1 MAKIKSERKII
12 VQLIESDELHNYRLI
27 AEAVAK
33 KIKER
38 GFENASL

>member
-1 MAKIKSERKII
+1 MRRSERKIS
-12 VQLIESDELHNYRLI
+12 VQLIERDELHNYRLI

-38 GFENASL
+38 GFKCDGKI